1 MFGNKEVKKE
11 QKTGSII
18 PQNTGHSLNSIVEGT
33 IIEGDVRTESDIRID
48 GTLIGTL
55 NCQGRVIIG
64 PRGKLDGEVQCENA
78 LIEGTFAGNINV
90 RDSLTVSET
99 AHISG
104 DINTDK
110 LVVHSGAVFNVACAM
125 GVKTNENKR
134 NRKPVNSDELIS
146 FVEDID
152 HKS

>member
-1 MFGNKEVKKE
+1 MFGNKDVKKE
-11 QKTGSII
+11 PKTGSII

-64 PRGKLDGEVQCENA
+64 PRGKFDGEVQCENA
-78 LIEGTFAGNINV
+78 LIEGSFSGNITV
-90 RDSLTVSET
+90 RDSLTVNET
-99 AHISG
+99 AQISG

-125 GVKTNENKR
+125 GIKSNEPRRSRKT
-134 NRKPVNSDELIS
+134 VNSEELIS
-146 FVEDID
+146 FVEDLD
-152 HKS
+152 QKS